1 MDTPNNVQPE
11 LRQQA
16 QKVLESLAPSERES
30 LLIKSW
36 MSHDAR
42 WFVAV
47 AREFGMAA
55 TNRINQ
61 SAAHEV
67 GKVEAQRI
75 LRALG
80 LPPAATLDDYLLL
93 QEVFIGFL
101 GPDLLDYRVAKTGD
115 DTCMVHVDRCF
126 AHENAVRGGVAAE
139 YECGIFARVTGW
151 LEALGLDYELSPA
164 LGPCMKCQ
172 GRECVYAIRIRGA
185 GGSGGR
191 TPRCCGEVGRR
202 IITHRR
208 K

>member
-1 MDTPNNVQPE
+1 METPHNVQPE

-16 QKVLESLAPSERES
+16 RSVLEQLAPDEREG
-30 LLIKSW
+30 LLIKNW

-67 GKVEAQRI
+67 GKVEAQR
-75 LRALG
+75 LMRALG
-80 LPPAATLDDYLLL
+80 LPPVQTLDDYLLM

-101 GPDLLDYRVAKTGD
+101 GPDLLDYRVARTGD
-115 DTCMVHVDRCF
+115 DTCLVQVDRCF

-151 LEALGLDYELSPA
+151 WEALGLEAQGLRYELSPA

-172 GRECVYAIRIRGA
+172 GRECVYSIRIRGA
-185 GGSGGR
+185 G
-191 TPRCCGEVGRR
+191 
-202 IITHRR
+202 
-208 K
+208 